1 MGMYKNVFKTEV
13 GAEALSQA
21 GKVHSA
27 SSLNAAVAV
36 YDDLFDELNNLFGQG
51 ETLDKER
58 IYRILRFRSQIVRLV
73 CLPVDDS
80 KLTEAVNK
88 AREYL
93 DSR

>member
-1 MGMYKNVFKTEV
+1 MYKNVFKTEV
-13 GAEALSQA
+13 GAEALGQA

-27 SSLNAAVAV
+27 PSLSAAVAV
-36 YDDLFDELNNLFGQG
+36 YDALFDELNNLFGQG

-73 CLPVDDS
+73 CLPVEDA
-80 KLTEAVNK
+80 KLDAAVER

-93 DSR
+93 DSK